1 MAPSKTRA
9 ELEAE
14 VAELHRLQIESNRQA
29 TFGGWTREAEE
40 AHQMRSD
47 RIAAL
52 YREMDALRKTG
63 QL

>member
-14 VAELHRLQIESNRQA
+14 LHRLQIESNREA

-47 RIAAL
+47 RIADL
-52 YREMDALRKTG
+52 YRQLDTLRKTC
-63 QL
+63 QP